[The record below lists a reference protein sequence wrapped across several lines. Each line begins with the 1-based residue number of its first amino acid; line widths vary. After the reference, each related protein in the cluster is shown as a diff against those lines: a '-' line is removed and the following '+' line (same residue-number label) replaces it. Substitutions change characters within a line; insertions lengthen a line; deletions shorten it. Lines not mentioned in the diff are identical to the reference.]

1 VSERGAGRGGVDLS
15 SRTAVEG
22 SWPVLPSERT
32 WGSWALF
39 GISASAAVATWCYI
53 IGGYVAYYLPAVSGT
68 IAMIAGSLVGILLI
82 VLATMP
88 VATKHGIDSIASSI
102 PQLGTRGS
110 YYSLFLLYVSVIGWN
125 CLLLIFLG
133 RASAEILISF
143 GLFGEGTR
151 QLLVILFSLA
161 GALVVWALLR
171 GGPDAMRNVGPVIA
185 VTVVLLGIYIL
196 GLLIVEVGWSNILSA
211 KPSYPNDSKLWNYVT
226 GFEIMVASMLSW
238 WPYVGGMVR
247 LVPSAR
253 KALWPVVFGLGV
265 PVALLSIIGLFAG
278 LAFPNSG
285 GDPTAF
291 LVKLGGLV
299 GGVPAL
305 LFIILANVGT
315 VLVGVYVSAIGLKQL
330 PVLQKRLSW
339 NATTGLALLPVAFV
353 IIFFTDFFFDRFGT
367 FLAFIGVF
375 FAPICGIQI
384 VDYYL
389 FRRRRVDIRGMFRG
403 GPGTPYHFWGGI
415 NPVGFLSL
423 AAGFAVYIYLLN
435 PVSYVSHEPYEFVSA
450 SIPSAVAAAIV
461 YMVLTRLLVLPARR
475 GGYAEAQQ
483 SASGVAREPAGAR
496 ASAHSDDP
504 GSPPKSSG
512 EPV

>member
-1 VSERGAGRGGVDLS
+1 MVSVSERSLDHGAQ
-15 SRTAVEG
+15 TAVEG

-32 WGSWALF
+32 WGPWALL

-53 IGGYVAYYLPAVSGT
+53 IGGYVAYYLPAGPGI
-68 IAMIAGSLVGILLI
+68 IAMVAGSLVGILLI
-82 VLATMP
+82 VLATLS
-88 VATKHGIDSIASSI
+88 VATRHGVDSIASSI

-133 RASAEILISF
+133 RAAAEILLSF
-143 GLFGEGTR
+143 GLFGEGAR
-151 QLLVILFSLA
+151 QLLVVLFSLA
-161 GALVVWALLR
+161 GALTVWLLLR
-171 GGPDAMRNVGPVIA
+171 GGPNAMRNVAPAIA
-185 VTVVLLGIYIL
+185 VTVVLLGAYIL
-196 GLLIVEVGWSNILSA
+196 VMLIVNVGWSNIMNAQPSA
-211 KPSYPNDSKLWNYVT
+211 ASDSRLWNYVT

-253 KALWPVVFGLGV
+253 KALWPVVFGLGL

-285 GDPTAF
+285 GDPTTF
-291 LVKLGGLV
+291 LVELGGLA
-299 GGVPAL
+299 GGVPAM

-315 VLVGVYVSAIGLKQL
+315 VLVGVYVTAIGLKQL

-339 NATTGLALLPVAFV
+339 NATTGLALLPVAVV
-353 IIFFTDFFFDRFGT
+353 IIFFTNLFFDRFGT

-389 FRRRRVDIRGMFRG
+389 FRRQRVDIRAMFRG
-403 GPGTPYHFWGGI
+403 GPGTPYHFWSGI

-423 AAGFAVYIYLLN
+423 AAGFATYVYLLN
-435 PVSYVSHEPYEFVSA
+435 PVSYASHAPYQYLSA
-450 SIPSAVAAAIV
+450 SIPAAVVAAIV
-461 YMVLTRLLVLPARR
+461 YAAFTRLLVVPARR
-475 GGYAEAQQ
+475 GGYEEAQHG
-483 SASGVAREPAGAR
+483 ASRVAGEPAGAR
-496 ASAHSDDP
+496 MSAQRP
-504 GSPPKSSG
+504 EGGSSG
-512 EPV
+512 ARGGSA

>member
-1 VSERGAGRGGVDLS
+1 MSERGVDLS
-15 SRTAVEG
+15 TRTAVEG

-53 IGGYVAYYLPAVSGT
+53 IGGYVAYYLPAEAGT

-82 VLATMP
+82 VLAAMP
-88 VATKHGIDSIASSI
+88 VATKHGVDSIASSI
-102 PQLGTRGS
+102 PQLGTRGA

-133 RASAEILISF
+133 RAAAEIMISF
-143 GLFGEGTR
+143 GLFGDGAR
-151 QLLVILFSLA
+151 QLLVVLFSLA
-161 GALVVWALLR
+161 GALVVWLLLR
-171 GGPDAMRNVGPVIA
+171 GGPNAMRNVGPAIA

-196 GLLIVEVGWSNILSA
+196 VLLIANVGWSNIMSA
-211 KPSYPNDSKLWNYVT
+211 EPSAPSDSRLWNYVT

-253 KALWPVVFGLGV
+253 KALWPVVFGLGL

-285 GDPTAF
+285 GDPTTF
-291 LVKLGGLV
+291 LVQLGGLV

-315 VLVGVYVSAIGLKQL
+315 VLVGVYVTAIGLKQL
-330 PVLQKRLSW
+330 PVLQRRLSW
-339 NATTGLALLPVAFV
+339 NATTGLALLPVVFV
-353 IIFFTDFFFDRFGT
+353 IVFFTNFFFDRFGT

-389 FRRRRVDIRGMFRG
+389 FRRQRVDIRAMFRG

-415 NPVGFLSL
+415 NPAGFVGL
-423 AAGFAVYIYLLN
+423 AAGFAVYVYLLN
-435 PVSYVSHEPYEFVSA
+435 PVSYVSHDPYEYVSA
-450 SIPSAVAAAIV
+450 SIPAAVAAAIV

-475 GGYAEAQQ
+475 GGYEEIGDG
-483 SASGVAREPAGAR
+483 ASGVAGEPAGAR
-496 ASAHSDDP
+496 MSARAREG
-504 GSPPKSSG
+504 GSSAARDGSA
-512 EPV
+512 

>member
-1 VSERGAGRGGVDLS
+1 MSERGLDHGAQ
-15 SRTAVEG
+15 TAVEG

-32 WGSWALF
+32 WGPWALL

-53 IGGYVAYYLPAVSGT
+53 IGGYVAYYLPAGT
-68 IAMIAGSLVGILLI
+68 GVIAMVAGSLVGILLI

-110 YYSLFLLYVSVIGWN
+110 YWSLFLLYVSVIGWN

-133 RASAEILISF
+133 RAAAEILISF
-143 GLFGEGTR
+143 GLFGEGSR
-151 QLLVILFSLA
+151 HLLVVLFGLA
-161 GALVVWALLR
+161 GGLVVWLLLR
-171 GGPDAMRNVGPVIA
+171 GGPNTMRNVGPLIA
-185 VTVVLLGIYIL
+185 VTVVLLGAYIL
-196 GLLIVEVGWSNILSA
+196 VLLIVEVGWSNIMSA
-211 KPSYPNDSKLWNYVT
+211 QPSAPSDSRLWNYVT

-247 LVPSAR
+247 LVSSAR
-253 KALWPVVFGLGV
+253 KAMWPVVFGLGL

-285 GDPTAF
+285 GDPTTF
-291 LVKLGGLV
+291 LVNLGGLV

-315 VLVGVYVSAIGLKQL
+315 VLVGVYVTAIGLKQL
-330 PVLQKRLSW
+330 PVLQKRFSW
-339 NATTGLALLPVAFV
+339 NATTGLALLPVAMV
-353 IIFFTDFFFDRFGT
+353 TIFFTDLFFDKFGT
-367 FLAFIGVF
+367 FLYFIGVF

-389 FRRRRVDIRGMFRG
+389 FRRQRVDIRGMYRA

-423 AAGFAVYIYLLN
+423 VAGFVTYVYLLN
-435 PVSYVSHEPYEFVSA
+435 PVSYASHEPYEYVSA
-450 SIPSAVAAAIV
+450 SIPSAVVAAIV
-461 YMVLTRLLVLPARR
+461 YAAFTRLLVLPARR
-475 GGYAEAQQ
+475 GGYEETGAT
-483 SASGVAREPAGAR
+483 ASRVAGEPTGAR
-496 ASAHSDDP
+496 MSARRPAD
-504 GSPPKSSG
+504 GSSG
-512 EPV
+512 ARGEAT